1 MAEYRRYLCGMLAK
15 NRSARRNFGPERPGQ
30 AEIRAR
36 PARPSPLKFA
46 GRNGPAQFVK
56 PEIYNP
62 DIVQSFYK
70 LLVRLRFNYC

>member
-1 MAEYRRYLCGMLAK
+1 MAEYRRNLRGILEK
-15 NRSARRNFGPERPGQ
+15 RPGPT
-30 AEIRAR
+30 EIRAR

-62 DIVQSFYK
+62 GTSI
-70 LLVRLRFNYC
+70 